1 MNTNS
6 LPRHP
11 RTGVRAVGIVGGRP
25 VWPIKGGA
33 PTLLEQREE
42 IEAQLADPDFDGD
55 EDELLSRAADLTAK
69 IKKANERAEARRQ
82 LLAANPPEPGTAPAP
97 GGNGGGTTERPG
109 EQPEQRGGHVP
120 VLDMAERFVKADGL
134 AAFRSKLSGQVRV
147 QADDLDTR
155 ALVTTTTYP
164 VTTTRV
170 PGIIREPERTFRVAD
185 LLDRQTT
192 SGGAIEYVRELVFTN
207 NAAVVAEGAAKPESS
222 ITFDTVSTTT
232 KTVAHWLNI
241 TRQAADDDGQL
252 MGYIRGRLTTGL
264 ELKIDAQILNG
275 TGTSSQL
282 QGIMTATGVQV
293 YAPAA
298 AEEADSNL
306 IRLRKARTLV
316 ELSERTPDGVILH
329 PIDWQNVELDTDDT
343 ARFRV
348 VSNVQEVAP
357 ARIWGMRVISTTAMT
372 QNNFLVGGFREG
384 ATLWERQGITI
395 LMTDS
400 HASNFTSNIL
410 TLLVEARLEVAVHT
424 PRAFVKG
431 TFGDPTP

>member
-33 PTLLEQREE
+33 PTLLEQRDE

-55 EDELLSRAADLTAK
+55 EDELLSRAADITAK
-69 IKKANERAEARRQ
+69 LKKQAERAQARNA
-82 LLAANPPEPGTAPAP
+82 LLAVNPPAPAP
-97 GGNGGGTTERPG
+97 APEGGQPQQRQERPG

-134 AAFRSKLSGQVRV
+134 ALFRSKLSGQVRV
-147 QADDLDTR
+147 EAADLDTR

-170 PGIIREPERTFRVAD
+170 PGVLREPERTFRVAD

-264 ELKIDAQILNG
+264 ELKIDAQVLNG
-275 TGTSSQL
+275 NGSGSQL

-293 YAPAA
+293 YSPAA
-298 AEEADSNL
+298 ADEADSNL

-348 VSNVQEVAP
+348 VSSVQEVAP

>member
-1 MNTNS
+1 MNTSS

-33 PTLLEQREE
+33 PTLLEQRDE
-42 IEAQLADPDFDGD
+42 IEAQLANPDFDGD
-55 EDELLSRAADLTAK
+55 EDELLARAADITEK
-69 IKKANERAEARRQ
+69 IKRANQRAEARRN
-82 LLAANPPEPGTAPAP
+82 LLASNPPEPGGEQPQARQD
-97 GGNGGGTTERPG
+97 RPG

-134 AAFRSKLSGQVRV
+134 ASFRSKLSGQVRV
-147 QADDLDTR
+147 EATDLDTR

-170 PGIIREPERTFRVAD
+170 PGVLREPERTFRVAD

-192 SGGAIEYVRELVFTN
+192 SGGAIEYVRELLFTN

-275 TGTSSQL
+275 DGSGSQL

-293 YAPAA
+293 YSPAA

>member
-1 MNTNS
+1 MNINS

-33 PTLLEQREE
+33 PTLLEQRDE

-55 EDELLSRAADLTAK
+55 EDELLQRAADITAK
-69 IKKANERAEARRQ
+69 LKRQAEREEARRA
-82 LLAANPPEPGTAPAP
+82 LLSVTPPAP
-97 GGNGGGTTERPG
+97 EGGQPQAPHQRQERPG

-147 QADDLDTR
+147 EASDLDTR

-164 VTTTRV
+164 VTTNRV
-170 PGIIREPERTFRVAD
+170 PGVLREPERTFRVAD

-192 SGGAIEYVRELVFTN
+192 SGGAIEYVRELLFTN
-207 NAAVVAEGAAKPESS
+207 NAAVVAEGSAKPESS

-264 ELKIDAQILNG
+264 ELKVDAQILNG
-275 TGTSSQL
+275 NGSGSQL

-410 TLLVEARLEVAVHT
+410 TLLVEARMEVAVHT

>member
-33 PTLLEQREE
+33 PTLLEQRAEV
-42 IEAQLADPDFDGD
+42 EAQLADPDFDGD
-55 EDELLSRAADLTAK
+55 EDELLARAADITAK
-69 IKKANERAEARRQ
+69 IKKQVERAEARRA
-82 LLAANPPEPGTAPAP
+82 LLATNPPEPGNAPEA
-97 GGNGGGTTERPG
+97 GGTERPG

-147 QADDLDTR
+147 EAADIDTR

-170 PGIIREPERTFRVAD
+170 PGVIREPERTFRVAD

-192 SGGAIEYVRELVFTN
+192 TGGAIEYVRELVFTN
-207 NAAVVAEGAAKPESS
+207 SAAVVAEGAAKPESS

-264 ELKIDAQILNG
+264 EFKIDAQVLNG
-275 TGTSSQL
+275 NGSGSQL

-348 VSNVQEVAP
+348 VSNVQDVAP

-372 QNNFLVGGFREG
+372 QNSFLVGGFREG

>member
-1 MNTNS
+1 MNTSS

-33 PTLLEQREE
+33 PTLLEQRDE
-42 IEAQLADPDFDGD
+42 IEAQLANPDFDGN
-55 EDELLSRAADLTAK
+55 EDELLARAADITEK
-69 IKKANERAEARRQ
+69 IKKANARAEARRN
-82 LLAANPPEPGTAPAP
+82 LLASNPPEPGGEQPQARQD
-97 GGNGGGTTERPG
+97 RPG

-134 AAFRSKLSGQVRV
+134 ASFRSKLSGQVRV
-147 QADDLDTR
+147 EATDLDTR

-170 PGIIREPERTFRVAD
+170 PGVLREPERTFRVAD

-192 SGGAIEYVRELVFTN
+192 SGGAIEYVRELLFTN

-275 TGTSSQL
+275 DGSGSQL

-293 YAPAA
+293 YSPAA
-298 AEEADSNL
+298 AEETDSNL